1 MNPVSIPVGPAPA
14 PHYQVEIGPG
24 LAGDLG
30 AVLDRHGVGP
40 RRMVASTGPVWRAI
54 RPSLPAVFRA
64 VEPILLPDG
73 ERFKTLAT
81 VARVYEAF
89 ARAGADRQTAVVAI
103 GGGVLGD
110 TAGFAAATFLRGLPL
125 VHVPTTLLAQV
136 DSSVGGKVGVNLTL
150 GKNLVGAFH
159 RPKAVVIDPELL
171 VTLPR
176 REFRAGLYEVVK
188 YGVVADPDL
197 FERVGRDLKAVFART
212 PDVLG
217 PIIAACCR
225 IKARVVGEDER
236 EGGQRRILNFGHT
249 AGHALEAI
257 SKYRRFRHG
266 EAVAYGMIT
275 AVHLAA
281 ARNALPPAA
290 RDALLQLITKMGPLP
305 PVLDLSPDAAV
316 EAMRRDKKVLNGR
329 LHFVLPTAIGSV
341 RIVDDVREEELRDA
355 LGATGLRG

>member
-1 MNPVSIPVGPAPA
+1 MTPVSITVGPASA
-14 PHYQVEIGPG
+14 PHYHIEIGPG

-30 AVLDRHGVGP
+30 VVLDRHGVGP
-40 RRMVASTGPVWRAI
+40 RRLVASTAPVWRTV
-54 RPSLPAVFRA
+54 RPALPGVFRA

-89 ARAGADRQTAVVAI
+89 ARAGADRQTTVVAI

-136 DSSVGGKVGVNLTL
+136 DSSVGGKVGVNLAI

-159 RPKAVVIDPELL
+159 RPRAVVIDPELL
-171 VTLPR
+171 ATLPR

-188 YGVVADPDL
+188 YGVIADPDL
-197 FERVGRDLKAVFART
+197 FERVGRELKAVFART

-217 PIIAACCR
+217 PVIAACCR
-225 IKARVVGEDER
+225 IKARVVGDDER

-266 EAVAYGMIT
+266 EAVAYGMVA

-281 ARNALPPAA
+281 ARGALAPAA
-290 RDALLQLITKMGPLP
+290 RDALLQLITQMGPLP
-305 PVLDLSPDAAV
+305 PVLDLSTEDAI
-316 EAMRRDKKVLNGR
+316 EAMRRDKKVVNGR
-329 LHFVLPTAIGSV
+329 LHFVLPAGIGVSQ
-341 RIVDDVREEELRDA
+341 IVTDVSEDEL
-355 LGATGLRG
+355 LGALRELGLDE